1 MIISAGKDRSLRLFS
16 TIRDS
21 QNTEFSQGKKRKEDS
36 YVIDDL
42 KLRQINQ
49 FDLGNLL
56 VFIKIF
62 IIIKFI
68 YLFIL
73 FIIIIM
79 LIINLCK
86 YNKQI

>member
-21 QNTEFSQGKKRKEDS
+21 QNTEFSQGKKRKENS

-49 FDLGNLL
+49 FDLGD
-56 VFIKIF
+56 
-62 IIIKFI
+62 
-68 YLFIL
+68 
-73 FIIIIM
+73 
-79 LIINLCK
+79 
-86 YNKQI
+86 